1 MSATSSHEVTQLLL
15 AWSEG
20 NEAAL
25 EKLTPLVYRELHRL
39 ARSYM
44 KRETPNHTLQ
54 ATALV
59 NEAYLRLID
68 GSRVQWR
75 NRTHF
80 FAVSAKL
87 MRRILVDFARSR
99 RSQKRGGAAE
109 LVSLE
114 EAGIASPQKSDD
126 ILELDDALKKLA
138 AVDAR
143 KSQIVELRFFGGLT
157 VEETAEVLKIA
168 ASTVYHDYDLAK
180 LWLLREIG
188 EQKII
193 LHSGKPEERVEA
205 LTPPGS
211 AQIGKST
218 EGGTSES

>member
-1 MSATSSHEVTQLLL
+1 MSAKSPHEVTQLLL
-15 AWSEG
+15 AWSDG
-20 NEAAL
+20 DEAAL
-25 EKLTPLVYRELHRL
+25 EKLTPLVYKELHRL

-44 KRETPNHTLQ
+44 KRENPGHTLQ

-68 GSRVQWR
+68 GSRVHWR

-109 LVSLE
+109 PIALE
-114 EAGIASPQKSDD
+114 EVGIASPQKSDD
-126 ILELDDALKKLA
+126 ILELDGALKKLA

-143 KSQIVELRFFGGLT
+143 KSQIVELRFFGGLS
-157 VEETAEVLKIA
+157 VEETADVLKIA

-188 EQKII
+188 EQRIQHK
-193 LHSGKPEERVEA
+193 SSN
-205 LTPPGS
+205 PPKGN
-211 AQIGKST
+211 
-218 EGGTSES
+218 E

>member
-39 ARSYM
+39 ARNYM
-44 KRETPNHTLQ
+44 KRETPDHTLQ

-99 RSQKRGGAAE
+99 RSQKRGGEAE
-109 LVSLE
+109 PVSLE
-114 EAGIASPQKSDD
+114 EAGIA
-126 ILELDDALKKLA
+126 
-138 AVDAR
+138 
-143 KSQIVELRFFGGLT
+143 FG
-157 VEETAEVLKIA
+157 
-168 ASTVYHDYDLAK
+168 S
-180 LWLLREIG
+180 
-188 EQKII
+188 
-193 LHSGKPEERVEA
+193 
-205 LTPPGS
+205 
-211 AQIGKST
+211 
-218 EGGTSES
+218 

>member
-1 MSATSSHEVTQLLL
+1 MSAASPHEVTQLLL
-15 AWSEG
+15 AWSDG
-20 NEAAL
+20 DEAAL
-25 EKLTPLVYRELHRL
+25 EKLTPLVYKELHRL

-44 KRETPNHTLQ
+44 RHENPDHTLQ

-68 GSRVQWR
+68 RSRVHWR

-109 LVSLE
+109 AVALE
-114 EAGIASPQKSDD
+114 EASIASPQKSDD

-138 AVDAR
+138 EVDAR
-143 KSQIVELRFFGGLT
+143 KSQIVELRFFGGLS
-157 VEETAEVLKIA
+157 VEETADVLKIA
-168 ASTVYHDYDLAK
+168 PSTVYHDYDLAK

-188 EQKII
+188 NPKIM
-193 LHSGKPEERVEA
+193 LPEA
-205 LTPPGS
+205 
-211 AQIGKST
+211 
-218 EGGTSES
+218 GTSES